1 MELWGRACYRKR
13 QETPMGSPAL
23 WARLLSTS
31 GGGKRGPVALLLP
44 AHGPRSQH
52 RPYAQAKRN
61 RAGREMTHP
70 PLENASSPGSL
81 PQQPS
86 ERHWAPKPRAGR
98 AFSQQTPGPLLC
110 PQLPQSSGPPA
121 PPTGSCLSRPK
132 MLQEAGGLPLPQDS
146 PAPLET
152 PSLPPTHH
160 PAPREAPEPF
170 LGVSVQRACSGGR
183 REKGHP
189 RTQLQGGR
197 DSSEGLS
204 PTVPWARSPGWGA
217 AFSTG
222 KQWLWRE
229 DSTACLAPG
238 GVRVWPSP
246 PFRHG

>member
-1 MELWGRACYRKR
+1 MA
-13 QETPMGSPAL
+13 SPAL

-44 AHGPRSQH
+44 ARGLHSQH
-52 RPYAQAKRN
+52 RPCAQAKRN

-132 MLQEAGGLPLPQDS
+132 MRQEAGGLPLPQDS
-146 PAPLET
+146 PTPLET
-152 PSLPPTHH
+152 PSLCLLPTTLH
-160 PAPREAPEPF
+160 PGRPQNLSWRFLFKGPAAGGYGRKDTPGHNCRAAGILQRAFHRPFPGPGAPAGELHFPLGNSGSGERTPRLASPRE
-170 LGVSVQRACSGGR
+170 G
-183 REKGHP
+183 
-189 RTQLQGGR
+189 
-197 DSSEGLS
+197 
-204 PTVPWARSPGWGA
+204 
-217 AFSTG
+217 
-222 KQWLWRE
+222 
-229 DSTACLAPG
+229 
-238 GVRVWPSP
+238 
-246 PFRHG
+246 